1 MLVLVLVDNIDGEFD
16 GASDAQGR
24 KSISIFENIS
34 LEGENPPVHDSSFP
48 SSSMQHLFIGTT
60 SSDCSGPDQL
70 RISSAPP

>member
-1 MLVLVLVDNIDGEFD
+1 MMLFVNIEGEFD

-24 KSISIFENIS
+24 KSVSIFENMS

-48 SSSMQHLFIGTT
+48 SSMQHLFIGTT

>member
-1 MLVLVLVDNIDGEFD
+1 MMLVDDIEGEFD

-24 KSISIFENIS
+24 KSVSVFENMS

-48 SSSMQHLFIGTT
+48 SSMQHLFIGTTT